1 MPSEGNMNGLI
12 YASKV
17 VKFDLINIVQILLQI
32 VLIEQETN
40 DNTQSIDHK
49 ISILQRVHCFEL
61 TKLFSTI
68 CPKLGLTVFL

>member
-17 VKFDLINIVQILLQI
+17 VKFDLTNIVQILLQI

-40 DNTQSIDHK
+40 DNT
-49 ISILQRVHCFEL
+49 
-61 TKLFSTI
+61 
-68 CPKLGLTVFL
+68 

>member
-40 DNTQSIDHK
+40 DNTLSIDHK
-49 ISILQRVHCFEL
+49 ISILQRI
-61 TKLFSTI
+61 I
-68 CPKLGLTVFL
+68 CPELGLTVFL